1 MNFFQLQHVYIF
13 IIFIYGIAHDYIVE
27 LEQKSKVKDEL
38 IQKLNDELDELKGV
52 KRRKVE
58 ETEKKENADNE
69 VDTETKSKDEQQTTS
84 PTEC

>member
-1 MNFFQLQHVYIF
+1 MNFFQLQNVYIF

-38 IQKLNDELDELKGV
+38 IQKLSDELDELKGI

-69 VDTETKSKDEQQTTS
+69 LDTETKSKDEQQTTS
-84 PTEC
+84 STEC